1 MNTKLNKLKN
11 ISIKNRNKRK
21 ENKNLW
27 EDLWKEE
34 TEALEWGEEEEG
46 REMKAG
52 RREREHVEGGRG
64 KNKECKGNK
73 EMRKDRG
80 GRKDGQFP
88 PPVYAHCFFS

>member
-1 MNTKLNKLKN
+1 M
-11 ISIKNRNKRK
+11 
-21 ENKNLW
+21 
-27 EDLWKEE
+27 
-34 TEALEWGEEEEG
+34 
-46 REMKAG
+46 MAG

-88 PPVYAHCFFS
+88 PPQFMLTVSFPRFLPFRGKPSCFIIHSHSTERATVQR